1 MIYTRSTLINVMLQA
16 THLGLQRKV
25 LAELGKPQSLVQPSE
40 LYQFCLVSGEM
51 GYCRVV
57 SVKLHFEHRSGHWS
71 PARAQSAAAEEMFA
85 ECCSGAKPR

>member
-1 MIYTRSTLINVMLQA
+1 MLQA

-51 GYCRVV
+51 GYCSVV
-57 SVKLHFEHRSGHWS
+57 SVKS
-71 PARAQSAAAEEMFA
+71 
-85 ECCSGAKPR
+85 K